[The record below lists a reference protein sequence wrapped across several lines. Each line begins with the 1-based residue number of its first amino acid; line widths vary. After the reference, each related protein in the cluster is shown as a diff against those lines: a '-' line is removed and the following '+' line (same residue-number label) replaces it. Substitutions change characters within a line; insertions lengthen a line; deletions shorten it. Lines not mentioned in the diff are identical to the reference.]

1 MDDTTGDISLKAATE
16 ELLKTQ
22 IFCNIARRN
31 SPDFA
36 QKLAIWLVRYILM
49 ISSMK
54 ESLQINL
61 ETILMNL
68 HGDRLKRILKI
79 TEKTFHSM
87 QEQEREKYNRYI
99 W

>member
-1 MDDTTGDISLKAATE
+1 MDDTTGEISIKAARK
-16 ELLKTQ
+16 ELLETS
-22 IFCNIARRN
+22 IFRNIARRN

-36 QKLAIWLVRYILM
+36 QKLAIWLIRYVLM

-54 ESLQINL
+54 ESLEINL

-68 HGDRLKRILKI
+68 HGDRLKRILQI
-79 TEKTFHSM
+79 TEKTFESV
-87 QEQEREKYNRYI
+87 QKEERDKYNRYI

>member
-1 MDDTTGDISLKAATE
+1 MEETQGDISIKAATE
-16 ELLKTQ
+16 ELLNTQ
-22 IFCNIARRN
+22 IFRNISRRN
-31 SPDFA
+31 SQDFA

-68 HGDRLKRILKI
+68 HGDRLKRILDI
-79 TEKTFHSM
+79 TQKTFHSVKK
-87 QEQEREKYNRYI
+87 QESEKYNRYI

>member
-1 MDDTTGDISLKAATE
+1 MDDTTGEISIKAATK
-16 ELLKTQ
+16 ELLETS
-22 IFCNIARRN
+22 IFRNIARRN

-36 QKLAIWLVRYILM
+36 QKLAIWLIRYVLM

-54 ESLQINL
+54 ESLEINL

-68 HGDRLKRILKI
+68 HGDRLKRILQI
-79 TEKTFHSM
+79 TEKTFESV
-87 QEQEREKYNRYI
+87 QKEERDKYNRYI

>member
-1 MDDTTGDISLKAATE
+1 MDDATGEISLKAATE
-16 ELLKTQ
+16 ELLRTQ
-22 IFCNIARRN
+22 IFRNIARRN
-31 SPDFA
+31 STDFA

-61 ETILMNL
+61 ETILINL
-68 HGDRLKRILKI
+68 HGDRLKRILQI
-79 TEKTFHSM
+79 TEKTFHTV